1 MSKYQI
7 ILPILLHLL
16 FPACKEKS
24 EGNSISGKVGVLDP
38 EVTINKIESDF
49 SEWWTYHSANISLS
63 SDFIGLNEK
72 SDTIHKEQFLEQL
85 TSGDFIP
92 LKLKSADKTEIY
104 KLYELDTLADKGI
117 GSIIKNASTTN
128 LKHFRMEGKTF
139 PEFDFTDFNGRHYN
153 NENTKGKTILIK
165 TWFIGCTACIA
176 EFPELNKLAED
187 HENDDDRVFV
197 SLALDA
203 KPELERFLLKKPFKY
218 QVVPEKRDFLEKE
231 LNLQIY
237 PTHIVVDKNGII
249 VKVVNKASE
258 MIAFIEN
265 NMD

>member
-1 MSKYQI
+1 MKRKI
-7 ILPILLHLL
+7 ILLLLLPLL
-16 FPACKEKS
+16 FSACKEKT
-24 EGNSISGKVGVLDP
+24 EENLISGKVDKLDP
-38 EVTINKIESDF
+38 KVTINKIESDI
-49 SEWWTYHSANISLS
+49 SQWWTYHSANISLS
-63 SDFIGLNEK
+63 SNFIGLNEK
-72 SDTIHKEQFLEQL
+72 SDTIQKEQFLEQL

-92 LKLKSADKTEIY
+92 LKLKSKIETY
-104 KLYELDTLADKGI
+104 KLYKLDALADKGI
-117 GSIIKNASTTN
+117 GSTIKNASTTN
-128 LKHFRMEGKTF
+128 LEHFKMEGKTF
-139 PEFDFTDFNGRHYN
+139 PKFDFRDLNGQHYN

-176 EFPELNKLAED
+176 EFPELNRIVED
-187 HENDDDRVFV
+187 HENDDDMVFI

-203 KPELERFLLKKPFKY
+203 KPELERFLLKRPFKY

-237 PTHIVVDKNGII
+237 PTHIVVDKNGTI

-265 NMD
+265 NID